1 MNIRE
6 VLVAG
11 QSKANTESIVEYI
24 GGDGGRFAELMKIFL
39 EGEYRLTQR
48 AAWPMSVCIER
59 HPELIKPYLAK
70 LTALLPRTDVHNA
83 VRRNI
88 VRLLQYIDIPR
99 SMRAEIFSLCL
110 DRISDPN
117 ETIAVRSFSLTVAA
131 KAADGNADLLG
142 ELKLVAELAL
152 PGTTAAFRS
161 RFQNT
166 FKENAGKIHH
176 QHR

>member
-1 MNIRE
+1 MNLIAALSAEHSR
-6 VLVAG
+6 A
-11 QSKANTESIVEYI
+11 QTDRIAKYI
-24 GGDGGRFAELMKIFL
+24 GDNSTRFAELMKIFL

-88 VRLLQYIDIPR
+88 VRLLQYIEIPR
-99 SMRAEIFSLCL
+99 RMRAEIFSLCL

-131 KAADGNADLLG
+131 KAADGNADLLA

-166 FKENAGKIHH
+166 FKENAGKIRH